1 MVVEEIRQSQFILQG
16 AVGALRNNEKRI
28 YMITSSLDNWLNPKD
43 EIDLDD
49 LTITEHRL
57 RHFLGVDRLVTPP
70 ELIKNPFNFTYKN
83 VIKAFRFPNWHYCN
97 NSKCRRMIFLPK
109 EISGQK
115 RCDYC
120 NEGKSERSGW
130 PVYQMSLVAACPNG
144 HLDDFPWK
152 DWCHRQYKSSCNG
165 NLTFVTDRGKG
176 TGNRKIKCSCGKYND
191 LSGFGIIEDQIKGFK
206 CTGRMPWT
214 KSDKHVDCAENMRG
228 IFRSSNSVYSSI
240 LKSSIYIPLDIEN
253 EKKSDLLVFLDNPK
267 YLTTLNGNIQK
278 SKLERYQID
287 KQALIK
293 RTVEDLS
300 DLFENDFL
308 EIDMGD
314 LEDCIRYILFNE
326 EVEEKDSGSSQ
337 TLITDED
344 YMVKEYEVLSTDF
357 KNKEIE
363 CVTQDMSIY
372 SNLVQQMF
380 SEITLVNRLRETKA
394 LVGFSR
400 VRPNTNFSIKEGK
413 EQLWEDLEDGSDFW
427 IPAYKTYGEGI
438 FFKLNSENLNSILS
452 NNSTNDRINE
462 MFKQLIIQKKNGFI
476 NDEINLKFVIAHTLS
491 HILINEFSYFA
502 GYSSTS
508 MSEKI
513 YVNIN
518 QDSEMNGFLIY
529 TAAGDSEGTL
539 GGLVQLGLAENLDKI
554 LFSAL
559 SKSQWCSTDPVCNE
573 GLPQGPFGLN
583 LGACHACVLLPE
595 TSCNHRNS
603 YLDRGVVTGTIEN
616 RQLGYVDISK
626 FQ

>member
-16 AVGALRNNEKRI
+16 AVGALRNNEKRT
-28 YMITSSLDNWLNPKD
+28 YMITSSLDHWLSSKD
-43 EIDLDD
+43 DIDLDD

-70 ELIKNPFNFTYKN
+70 ELIKNPFNFSYKN

-97 NSKCRRMIFLPK
+97 NSKCRKMIFVPK
-109 EISGQK
+109 GISGQK
-115 RCDYC
+115 KCDFC

-130 PVYQMSLVAACPNG
+130 PLYQMSLVAACPKG
-144 HLDDFPWK
+144 HLDDFPWN
-152 DWCHRQYKSSCNG
+152 DWCHRTYNSKCDG
-165 NLTFVTDRGKG
+165 ALTFVTDRGKG

-191 LSGFGIIEDQIKGFK
+191 LSGFSIIEDQVKGFN

-214 KSDKHVDCAENMRG
+214 KSDKVVECTESMRG
-228 IFRSSNSVYSSI
+228 VFRSSNSVYSSI
-240 LKSSIYIPLDIEN
+240 IKSSIYIPLDIEN

-267 YLTTLNGNIQK
+267 YQSALNVNIQK
-278 SKLERYQID
+278 SKIDRYQNNKEALVEKTID
-287 KQALIK
+287 DLFDLYEKDFNE
-293 RTVEDLS
+293 VSSEDLK
-300 DLFENDFL
+300 E
-308 EIDMGD
+308 
-314 LEDCIRYILFNE
+314 CIRYILFDDAI
-326 EVEEKDSGSSQ
+326 KDSEVKKDEK
-337 TLITDED
+337 LITDED
-344 YMVKEYEVLSTDF
+344 YMVKEYKVLTKDF

-363 CVTQDMSIY
+363 CVTQNISDY
-372 SNLVQQMF
+372 SNLVQEMF

-394 LVGFSR
+394 LIGFSR

-413 EQLWEDLEDGSDFW
+413 EQLWENLDDDSEFW

-438 FFKLNSENLNSILS
+438 FFKLNSENLTKTISNSLTIE
-452 NNSTNDRINE
+452 RIDE
-462 MFKQLIIQKKNGFI
+462 MVRQLNIQNKNGFI
-476 NDEINLKFVIAHTLS
+476 NDEINLQFVIAHTLS

-518 QDSEMNGFLIY
+518 QESEMNGILIY

-539 GGLVQLGLAENLDKI
+539 GGLVQLGLPENLDKI
-554 LFSAL
+554 IFSAL

-616 RQLGYVDISK
+616 RDIGYINISN
-626 FQ
+626 F